1 MILFDLKCGQD
12 HVFEAWFKD
21 GAAYESQR
29 KRGEIAC
36 PICGAADVAKA
47 PMAPRLKKSSQ
58 GAADH
63 QNNAETAANARRML
77 GELRRHV
84 EQNCD
89 YVGSTF
95 AEEARKIHYG
105 ETEQRNIYGEATDDE
120 AVALDDEGVPHQR
133 VPWIERTDS

>member
-21 GAAYESQR
+21 GAACESQQ

-36 PICGAADVAKA
+36 PVCGGTDVAKA
-47 PMAPRLKKSSQ
+47 PMAPRLKKSRQ
-58 GAADH
+58 GATDPH
-63 QNNAETAANARRML
+63 SNAETAATARRML